1 MRHPPPYPN
10 TTTRSPPR
18 SRFRHRET
26 EETHQPNPKRSCRP
40 VLPDRSRPLSLNRN
54 HYEHDCAGKQLS
66 EFNDSLP
73 RRRFTSEKYQWA
85 NLMSSRVGSENENV
99 VGKTQH
105 SLCFTD
111 PNNNNNNR
119 DNGTFSS
126 NIYHLGVHGIEVVKN
141 PDASFPCRTQT
152 FQSKGKGGCVITN
165 PSLIRLK
172 DNNFNEILYRDV
184 VGFSRAKDLVPDH
197 GDGYDALRS
206 NEVPDNSRP
215 EKFMRDSTLDSI
227 IDKIEDNDA
236 CNSHREDM
244 RDGWMLDHN
253 LARDQYQDGEYS
265 GCRSSKVSRGS
276 EDLERVGEDSGS
288 RGFLVEHGLNV
299 ELDDGRVHV
308 GEDYGFDI
316 DGDSGSHE
324 EVLNMLPYSEKMLEA
339 EELDVQDFSR
349 NWISYDDVYDL
360 TNVDGQCTAEDL
372 EQFSV
377 LKNYV
382 QEHSDELV
390 KPSIKERLGPVQN
403 IKERLRYSSRHFI
416 KPCNQITKKRPGP
429 LSFSCVKNREQN
441 KLARTNLDDF
451 NDGALGDDFNDANMT
466 WSRMEPLE
474 DSERFE
480 QLVQIAFLKFVKAL
494 HENPAQQSKFSK
506 QGRISTLKCSV
517 CGSNSKEFVD
527 TLSLLQH
534 AFMCKGAGLRA
545 EHLGFH
551 RALCVLI
558 GWSYE
563 ATPNG
568 FWVRQTLSNAE
579 ALAVKEDLIIWPP
592 VVFVHNSS
600 IVNANP
606 DERTIVSIEKLK
618 AIIKGMGFDRGMTKV
633 CRGKAANQSNMVV
646 NFHGTLSGLQEAE
659 KLHKH
664 YAENKHGRSEFQQ
677 IASRNNCTCDGSQNT
692 DGITSFLYGYLGIV
706 EDLDKLDLVTKKR
719 CVVKSKKEIQAI
731 AGESRDSK

>member
-10 TTTRSPPR
+10 TITRSPPR
-18 SRFRHRET
+18 SRVRHRET
-26 EETHQPNPKRSCRP
+26 EDTSQPNTQRSCRP
-40 VLPDRSRPLSLNRN
+40 VLPDQSRPLSLNRN
-54 HYEHDCAGKQLS
+54 HYGYECAGKQLS

-73 RRRFTSEKYQWA
+73 RRRFTSEKYLWA
-85 NLMSSRVGSENENV
+85 NLVLSRVGSENENV
-99 VGKTQH
+99 GYKTH
-105 SLCFTD
+105 TLCFTD
-111 PNNNNNNR
+111 PNNNNR
-119 DNGTFSS
+119 DNDTFSS
-126 NIYHLGVHGIEVVKN
+126 NIYHFGVHGIEEEKN
-141 PDASFPCRTQT
+141 SDASFPCRTQT
-152 FQSKGKGGCVITN
+152 FQSKGKVCCVTTN
-165 PSLIRLK
+165 PSPIRLK
-172 DNNFNEILYRDV
+172 DNFNEILYRDV
-184 VGFSRAKDLVPDH
+184 VGLSRAKDLVPD
-197 GDGYDALRS
+197 DGYDALRS
-206 NEVPDNSRP
+206 NEFPDNSRP
-215 EKFMRDSTLDSI
+215 KIFMRGSTLDSI
-227 IDKIEDNDA
+227 IDKIEANDA
-236 CNSHREDM
+236 YNSHREDM

-265 GCRSSKVSRGS
+265 GCRSSNVSRGS
-276 EDLERVGEDSGS
+276 EDMEIVGEDLRS
-288 RGFLVEHGLNV
+288 RGFLVEHGLEVEV
-299 ELDDGRVHV
+299 ELDDGSVHV
-308 GEDYGFDI
+308 GNDNGFEL

-324 EVLNMLPYSEKMLEA
+324 EVLNRLPYSEKMLEA
-339 EELDVQDFSR
+339 EELGIQDFSR
-349 NWISYDDVYDL
+349 NRISYDDVYDL

-377 LKNYV
+377 LKNSV

-403 IKERLRYSSRHFI
+403 IKERLRYSI

-429 LSFSCVKNREQN
+429 LSFSCVKNHEQN
-441 KLARTNLDDF
+441 KLSRTNLDD
-451 NDGALGDDFNDANMT
+451 GALGVDFNDANMT
-466 WSRMEPLE
+466 WSRTEPLE

-494 HENPAQQSKFSK
+494 YENPAQQSKFSK
-506 QGRISTLKCSV
+506 QGRMSTLKCSV
-517 CGSNSKEFVD
+517 CCSNSKEFVD

-534 AFMCKGAGLRA
+534 AFMCKAAGLRA

-551 RALCVLI
+551 RALCLLI

-600 IVNANP
+600 VVNANP
-606 DERTIVSIEKLK
+606 DEWMIVSIEKLK

-633 CRGKAANQSNMVV
+633 CRGKAANQSTMVV

-677 IASRNNCTCDGSQNT
+677 IASRSNCTSDGSQNT
-692 DGITSFLYGYLGIV
+692 DRIKSFLYGYLGIV

-731 AGESRDSK
+731 AGGSRDSK

>member
-1 MRHPPPYPN
+1 MRHPPPHPN
-10 TTTRSPPR
+10 TKTRSPPR

-26 EETHQPNPKRSCRP
+26 EESRLPTPQRSCRP
-40 VLPDRSRPLSLNRN
+40 VRSDRCRPLALNRY
-54 HYEHDCAGKQLS
+54 HYVYECAGKQLS

-85 NLMSSRVGSENENV
+85 NLMLSRVGSENENV
-99 VGKTQH
+99 ECKTQH

-111 PNNNNNNR
+111 PNNNNNR
-119 DNGTFSS
+119 DNDTFLS

-152 FQSKGKGGCVITN
+152 FQSKGKGYCVTTN
-165 PSLIRLK
+165 PSPIRLK
-172 DNNFNEILYRDV
+172 DNNFNEILYKDV
-184 VGFSRAKDLVPDH
+184 VGFSRAKDLVPD
-197 GDGYDALRS
+197 DGYDALRS
-206 NEVPDNSRP
+206 NEFPDNPRP
-215 EKFMRDSTLDSI
+215 KIFMRGSTLDSI
-227 IDKIEDNDA
+227 IDKIEATDA
-236 CNSHREDM
+236 YNSHREDM
-244 RDGWMLDHN
+244 RDGCMLEYN
-253 LARDQYQDGEYS
+253 GARDQYQDGEYS
-265 GCRSSKVSRGS
+265 GCRSSNVSRGS
-276 EDLERVGEDSGS
+276 EDMEIAGEDLGS
-288 RGFLVEHGLNV
+288 RGFLVEHGLEV
-299 ELDDGRVHV
+299 ELDDGSVHV
-308 GEDYGFDI
+308 GEDYGFKI

-324 EVLNMLPYSEKMLEA
+324 EVLNRLPYSEKMLEA
-339 EELDVQDFSR
+339 EELDIQDFSR
-349 NWISYDDVYDL
+349 NQISYDDVYDR

-372 EQFSV
+372 EQFSGS
-377 LKNYV
+377 KNYV

-403 IKERLRYSSRHFI
+403 IKERLRYSSRQFI
-416 KPCNQITKKRPGP
+416 KPCNQITKKRSGP
-429 LSFSCVKNREQN
+429 LSFSCVKNHEQN
-441 KLARTNLDDF
+441 KLSRANLDDF
-451 NDGALGDDFNDANMT
+451 NDGALGDDSNDANMT

-494 HENPAQQSKFSK
+494 YENPVQQSKFTK
-506 QGRISTLKCSV
+506 QGRMSILKCSV

-534 AFMCKGAGLRA
+534 AFMCKAAGLRA

-551 RALCVLI
+551 KALCVLI

-568 FWVRQTLSNAE
+568 FWVRQTLSDAE

-600 IVNANP
+600 VVNANP
-606 DERTIVSIEKLK
+606 DERMIVSIEKLK
-618 AIIKGMGFDRGMTKV
+618 AIIKGMGFDQGMTKV
-633 CRGKAANQSNMVV
+633 CRGRSANQSTMVV

-664 YAENKHGRSEFQQ
+664 YAENRHGRSEFQQ
-677 IASRNNCTCDGSQNT
+677 IASRSNCTSDGSQNT
-692 DGITSFLYGYLGIV
+692 DRITSFLYGYLGIV
-706 EDLDKLDLVTKKR
+706 EDLDKLDSVTKKR

-731 AGESRDSK
+731 AGGSRDSK